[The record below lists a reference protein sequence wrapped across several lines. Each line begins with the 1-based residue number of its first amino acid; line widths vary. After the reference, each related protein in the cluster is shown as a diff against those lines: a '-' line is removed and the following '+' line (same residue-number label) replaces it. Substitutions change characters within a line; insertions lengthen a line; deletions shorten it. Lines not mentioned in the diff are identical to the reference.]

1 MFNQQW
7 RLVSVRSDRSSPP
20 PATDGEP
27 TSPVATSSTAHF
39 LSTTEL
45 GNDEKPLCDYFADT
59 KTSGNDDT
67 DALDAEEQCRQ
78 EKTLHLI
85 LQYRDEDGGLGND
98 GNGRKSRRLTAEEK
112 EERQKAEDSLM
123 AALTDM
129 ANVPDIREAVAGA
142 DQGTRSRPRRRR
154 REERGFRGTFLHGL
168 SPPPNAEEGTFTPK
182 EFSPGASPKAA
193 MSECIVLDDS
203 PEKKRSQPPL
213 PQLPSDSQLQS
224 SSPQPQTAATTGAP
238 GPTKSLDSC
247 AHADESSV
255 KKQRPT
261 PPLQDANDIIVIDDD
276 DDDAIDEVQSQRT
289 GEPANEAKATLQE
302 RGADSNTDISRRM
315 DRSTHS
321 SEFSAAEGSV
331 YDQQYGVYDLSDEA
345 LNFTRPIYAPSA
357 PEIVD
362 EDGTHLCCGLTSIDR
377 HNLMG
382 FVDAMKKKPS
392 SFWQNDNVEF
402 EAMKAFSYHLP
413 KKVSSKHARHLYR
426 NFADIPP
433 KSWKWNCACKQEK
446 TLPIARRELDI
457 MLYFVI
463 KGLRSRDCHE
473 YMPYRNERDLRH
485 VFEMVKKCH
494 RDSVFNDI
502 YTNNAVVA
510 VERIVFAE
518 KTKQDDSS

>member
-1 MFNQQW
+1 MTYRFPLCAYTQKLFNQQW
-7 RLVSVRSDRSSPP
+7 RLVSARSDRSSPP
-20 PATDGEP
+20 PATEGEP
-27 TSPVATSSTAHF
+27 TAPVASSSTAHF

-59 KTSGNDDT
+59 KKSGIDDT

-168 SPPPNAEEGTFTPK
+168 SPPPNAEEGAFTPK

-213 PQLPSDSQLQS
+213 PQLPSDSQPQS
-224 SSPQPQTAATTGAP
+224 
-238 GPTKSLDSC
+238 
-247 AHADESSV
+247 
-255 KKQRPT
+255 RPT
-261 PPLQDANDIIVIDDD
+261 PPLQDANDVIVIDDED
-276 DDDAIDEVQSQRT
+276 DEAIDEVQSQRT
-289 GEPANEAKATLQE
+289 GEPANEAKATPQE
-302 RGADSNTDISRRM
+302 RGANCNTDISRRM

-321 SEFSAAEGSV
+321 SEFSATECNV

-345 LNFTRPIYAPSA
+345 LNFTSPIYAPSA

-362 EDGTHLCCGLTSIDR
+362 EDGTHLCCGLALIDR
-377 HNLMG
+377 KNAMD
-382 FVDAMKKKPS
+382 FVGAMKKKPS

-402 EAMKAFSYHLP
+402 EAVKAFSYHLP

-433 KSWKWNCACKQEK
+433 KSWKWNCACKPEK
-446 TLPIARRELDI
+446 TLPISRRELDI

-463 KGLRSRDCHE
+463 KGLRARDCLE

-485 VFEMVKKCH
+485 VFDTVKKCH
-494 RDSVFNDI
+494 RDSVFNGI
-502 YTNNAVVA
+502 YTSNVLVA

-518 KTKQDDSS
+518 KTKQDYSS